1 MICLDTN
8 VAINVINRCNPSVRA
23 RLGEQ
28 IRSGTSIILP
38 VIVLFEMRYGSAKSN
53 RRANSE
59 RLLEEF
65 LASGIAI
72 APFEPEDARHAG
84 EIRAHLEGLG
94 TPIGYYDY
102 LIAAQAR
109 CRGATLVTAN
119 CREFE
124 RVPGLIVTDWA
135 A

>member
-8 VAINVINRCNPSVRA
+8 VAVSVINRRPPIVRA

-28 IRSGTSIILP
+28 IRLGAAIFLP
-38 VIVLFEMRYGSAKSN
+38 VIALFEMRYGVAKSS
-53 RRANSE
+53 RRAHSE
-59 RLLEEF
+59 SLLKEF
-65 LASGIAI
+65 LATGISV
-72 APFEPEDARHAG
+72 APFESEDAQHAG
-84 EIRAHLEGLG
+84 EIRAYLEGVG
-94 TPIGYYDY
+94 TPIGFYDY

-109 CRGATLVTAN
+109 RRGAVLVTAN
-119 CREFE
+119 NREFE